1 VNEITRRIFIKTMAA
16 GFALCATGC
25 SQKIAWPIRGS
36 EKGRLR
42 FAFFTDVHART
53 EWNTPD
59 ALNLAAEAIGRSSV
73 DLVLSGGDLI
83 TDGFQSSAQTL
94 KPRWDAYMKM
104 HGAIKAE
111 HYPALGNHDLVAALP
126 EDGTLPAENPRS
138 IFLSKLGLEQ
148 TYYSFDALGYH
159 FIILDSVLV
168 TGDEYKYHGMIWPE
182 EREWLK
188 RDLANVDRTTPIVVV
203 THIPLLTSFFGA
215 TQGATFAAE
224 KNRVVINNR
233 EILTM
238 FENRNLVL
246 VLQGHLHIKEMLM
259 WRDTAFITGGAVCG
273 KWWRGPWFGTEEG
286 FNIVTLTG
294 NRVRWEYIDY
304 GWNAI
309 RP

>member
-1 VNEITRRIFIKTMAA
+1 MNELSRRIFLKTMAA

-42 FAFFTDVHART
+42 LAFFTDAHART

-59 ALNLAAEAIGRSSV
+59 ALSLAAESIGRSGV

-83 TDGFQSSAQTL
+83 TDGFQSSAQTIE
-94 KPRWDAYMKM
+94 PRWDSYMKM
-104 HGAIKAE
+104 HRAIKAE

-126 EDGTLPAENPRS
+126 EDGTLPAKNPRS

-148 TYYSFDALGYH
+148 TYYSFDAMGYH

-168 TGDEYKYHGMIWPE
+168 TVDEYKYHGIIWPE
-182 EREWLK
+182 ERDWLK
-188 RDLANVDRTTPIVVV
+188 RDLANVDLTTPIVVV

-215 TQGATFAAE
+215 TQGATFAAK
-224 KNRVVINNR
+224 KNRVVINNH

-238 FENRNLVL
+238 FENHNLVL

-286 FNIVTLTG
+286 YNIITLTG
-294 NRVRWEYIDY
+294 NRVHWEYIDY
-304 GWNAI
+304 GWDAM